1 MQMKEM
7 TGDETKKE
15 RYESMI
21 KTLQD
26 FDIVEAINTRND
38 GDKEKSD
45 RAYEFGVN
53 LLEVVDEMDCLNE
66 GMADK

>member
-1 MQMKEM
+1 MKEM